1 MSEFQSLPVDSPPAP
16 SPPPAKKESI
26 LTRPL
31 FWGQSLPWLAGG
43 VVVMAIAAWYLFWPS
58 SPAPD
63 ANQLAFGQ
71 ASGLVA
77 EPSALAPASPVQ
89 TGGLNVPVP
98 GEPGAGGSVPED
110 VVKMIRD
117 GREFEHANRE
127 AISRLSDTVRAQS
140 AALAALQTRL
150 DGLAS
155 DNAAQANRLT
165 VLEARQAPAG
175 VASAGARPASLRSP
189 LAGMRLE
196 SVQDGMAWVTWR
208 GRTWAVQPGDALGTV
223 TVRAVSAADRS
234 VTTSA
239 GVLR

>member
-1 MSEFQSLPVDSPPAP
+1 MSEFQSLPVDSAPPPAA
-16 SPPPAKKESI
+16 PPPVAKKESL

-31 FWGQSLPWLAGG
+31 FMGQSLPWLASG
-43 VVVMAIAAWYLFWPS
+43 VLVMVSAAWYLFWPAS
-58 SPAPD
+58 SAPD
-63 ANQLAFGQ
+63 AGQLAFGQ

-77 EPSALAPASPVQ
+77 EPPAAA
-89 TGGLNVPVP
+89 GGLNVPGP
-98 GEPGAGGSVPED
+98 AGVGDSVPED
-110 VVKMIRD
+110 VVKMICE

-140 AALAALQTRL
+140 AAMAALQARL

-155 DNAAQANRLT
+155 DHAAQANRLT
-165 VLEARQAPAG
+165 VLEARQVPAS
-175 VASAGARPASLRSP
+175 VVSTGARPTPHRSA

-196 SVQDGMAWVTWR
+196 SVQDGMAWVSWR
-208 GRTWAVQPGDALGTV
+208 GRTWAVQPGDTLGTV
-223 TVRAVSAADRS
+223 TVRAVNAADRS